1 MKLVDKI
8 KQAVK
13 TKKAVLGHK
22 EVLKFLKVSNLDMII
37 LAKDAPEKVKNDVV
51 YNAKIA
57 KTEVEILNKSSVDL
71 GTICGKPFPV
81 SVIGIRGKP

>member
-13 TKKAVLGHK
+13 AKKAVLGYK
-22 EVLKFLKVSNLDMII
+22 EVIKFLKVSDLDMII
-37 LAKDAPEKVKNDVV
+37 LANDASKKIRNDIE

-57 KTEVEILNKSSVDL
+57 KTEVKILNKSSVDL

-81 SVIGIRGKP
+81 SVIGIRGKL